1 MINAIIGTN
10 HAICGTINAIMGTIN
25 AIKSLYRRV
34 GAQSSDAI
42 PFVYPS
48 YTLNMLRQHI
58 HRKAK
63 QTHNQSAVL
72 CHLHK
77 RMRKLFATTNKGY
90 PFVKAI
96 ATVALLNNN
105 NAICIARHLC
115 GIILF
120 MRSHL
125 AYDTLTSRLLFRHSR
140 GRRSLAN

>member
-1 MINAIIGTN
+1 MFRFGNN
-10 HAICGTINAIMGTIN
+10 M
-25 AIKSLYRRV
+25 R
-34 GAQSSDAI
+34 QSGNNMFRLGNNMFRSIAVTACWRAFQRCHTLCI
-42 PFVYPS
+42 LL

-58 HRKAK
+58 NRKAK

-72 CHLHK
+72 CHLQK
-77 RMRKLFATTNKGY
+77 RKRCYLQQQIMRY
-90 PFVKAI
+90 PFAKAI